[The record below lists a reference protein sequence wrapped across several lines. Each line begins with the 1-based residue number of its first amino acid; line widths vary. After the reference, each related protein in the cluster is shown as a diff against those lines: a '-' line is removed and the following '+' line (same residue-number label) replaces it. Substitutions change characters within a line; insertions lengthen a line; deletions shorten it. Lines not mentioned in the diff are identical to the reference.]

1 MQPAAITNL
10 MSLAG
15 WSSILDLTSLSLEA
29 ARGEL
34 APGSRM
40 RRNVVTD
47 PTTIH
52 TLAAAAALVGNPINV
67 QGITSILGS
76 FFVIGVLVVAIRALF
91 HAFRSNVAGVITIV
105 GIVALAALVYGLGSA
120 GLLGSLGSDM
130 VRSFLSL

>member
-52 TLAAAAALVGNPINV
+52 TLAAAGNPINV
-67 QGITSILGS
+67 AGITSILGS